1 MWCALSLPTSSPAT
15 IPPDCCVL
23 FAGGGATGD
32 RGDTGVMEVGERPA
46 GVMDGSPSDVLFP
59 PAHFGPGGPDC
70 SEDVE
75 ENDAAVTERT
85 LLPGTRTP
93 GQGLGCSPGWALS
106 FFGEDCFSPEVV
118 EYAMSLGQHSGS
130 AGLEVK
136 TQVSDLMPISVSRS
150 HDWKEHTKKCLF
162 FIFFPHFT
170 LHSPVALTLLKISIR
185 KDFK

>member
-1 MWCALSLPTSSPAT
+1 
-15 IPPDCCVL
+15 
-23 FAGGGATGD
+23 
-32 RGDTGVMEVGERPA
+32 MEVGERPA

-150 HDWKEHTKKCLF
+150 HD
-162 FIFFPHFT
+162 
-170 LHSPVALTLLKISIR
+170 
-185 KDFK
+185 